1 MKNTTVYF
9 FAYFLFIFLINTG
22 LPDYRTTGLP
32 DYRTTGLP
40 DYRTTGLPDYRT
52 TGLPDY
58 RTVIRIRNISAYR

>member
-1 MKNTTVYF
+1 MCGINEKHYCLFF

-52 TGLPDY
+52 TAC
-58 RTVIRIRNISAYR
+58 IRSISVCR